1 MRINSLSI
9 KYQLHSKIIFISSVE
24 MTPKNYLRCFLEPEL
39 WNASLIHA
47 VLIDRSINKCLLN
60 TMLFNLAECDDRTMY
75 IYASCI
81 CLNNTVSSVVSNRTN
96 MYNSVRVRNERT
108 NKLISTLNHLWC
120 CKCIKGGNLLS
131 SLAIAAILITI
142 IAPINDFW

>member
-1 MRINSLSI
+1 
-9 KYQLHSKIIFISSVE
+9 

-39 WNASLIHA
+39 WNASPIHA

-60 TMLFNLAECDDRTMY
+60 TMLFNLAEFDDRTMY

-96 MYNSVRVRNERT
+96 MYNIVRVRNERT
-108 NKLISTLNHLWC
+108 NKLISTLNHL
-120 CKCIKGGNLLS
+120 
-131 SLAIAAILITI
+131 
-142 IAPINDFW
+142 